1 MRQMRAISARDP
13 AEFEHVLD
21 RDSGALTCCG
31 LTCNQ
36 DIFFRGAGKLL
47 RDNRAPFG
55 EVNLEILSIYIVYI
69 EPIVSVLLGRRL
81 NIEFLLSRR
90 SQWVWAEN
98 KDVMNG
104 AVFPQETDEK
114 GASAVGLFVGF
125 TARPPL
131 RLFAT
136 VDGRRLACTALNN
149 IDYPSAAV

>member
-1 MRQMRAISARDP
+1 M
-13 AEFEHVLD
+13 EVHD
-21 RDSGALTCCG
+21 RCAVPPRWLEQAMCV
-31 LTCNQ
+31 
-36 DIFFRGAGKLL
+36 L
-47 RDNRAPFG
+47 RDLQEGKVSPKEQSVA
-55 EVNLEILSIYIVYI
+55 EAIASIQEFRKRIVYI

-104 AVFPQETDEK
+104 AVFPRETDEK

-131 RLFAT
+131 RLFAI
-136 VDGRRLACTALNN
+136 VDGRRLACTPLNN